1 MSLDRARQLIHGQ
14 INRDDPIGSLI
25 HVLEA
30 AIELISLPGNDFC
43 WSSWEDEDQAK
54 AELLG
59 LVSVLRSGGLPK
71 KLDVSVLFAVTG
83 PLQELSLSSG
93 WADTFLKV
101 ADKYDEVEALL
112 W

>member
-1 MSLDRARQLIHGQ
+1 MNLDRTKQLIHGQ
-14 INRDDPIGSLI
+14 INREDPVGSLI

-30 AIELISLPGNDFC
+30 AIELVSLPDNDFC
-43 WSSWEDEDQAK
+43 WSGWEDEAAAK

-59 LVSVLRSGGLPK
+59 LIDTLKSGGLPDPIK
-71 KLDVSVLFAVTG
+71 VSVLFAVTG

-93 WADTFLKV
+93 WADAFIKV
-101 ADKYDEVEALL
+101 ADKYDQVEALL

>member
-1 MSLDRARQLIHGQ
+1 MNHDRVRQLIHGE
-14 INRDDPIGSLI
+14 INRDDPVGSLI

-30 AIELISLPGNDFC
+30 AIELISLPDNEFC
-43 WSSWEDEDQAK
+43 WSIWEDEDQAK

-59 LVSVLRSGGLPK
+59 LVSVLRSGKLPR

-93 WADTFLKV
+93 WANTFLKV
-101 ADKYDEVEALL
+101 ADKYDDVEALL

>member
-1 MSLDRARQLIHGQ
+1 MNHDRTRQLIHGK
-14 INRDDPIGSLI
+14 INRDDPAESLT

-30 AIELISLPGNDFC
+30 AIELVSLPDNDFS
-43 WSSWEDEDQAK
+43 WSSWEDEGQAK

-59 LVSVLRSGGLPK
+59 LLSVLRSGKLPR

-93 WADTFLKV
+93 WANTFLKV